1 MVEAI
6 FVDEF
11 PPFIEFLEIGDRPEM
26 LGGPATEPGWYL
38 HPECMMGCCE
48 SAGPFR
54 TLAAA
59 VEADRVLR
67 EQFREG
73 MKNRDRSAPSSEYDD
88 LF

>member
-11 PPFIEFLEIGDRPEM
+11 PPFIEYLGVGDRPEM
-26 LGGPATEPGWYL
+26 LGGPAAEAGWYL
-38 HPECMMGCCE
+38 HPECMMGCCNSE
-48 SAGPFR
+48 GPFR
-54 TLAAA
+54 TLASA
-59 VEADRVLR
+59 VEEDRVLR

-73 MKNRDRSAPSSEYDD
+73 MKSRGRSTPSSEYDY